1 MLLGGESAWHGFL
14 ELATTPVFL
23 GLDVLLLF
31 GLLFHGLNGAPCRAG
46 RHRDRRGP
54 AEGALLVAHDHRR
67 DPARWARR
75 STSWGAV
82 DGVARPDRNPSMTD
96 RSRRW
101 KVTTYS
107 GVALL
112 VLVTVHMVA
121 HHFVVDEI
129 GGLRTYA
136 QVLDY
141 IANPVILV
149 IECTF
154 LIVVTIHAMLGLR
167 SVLFDF
173 GLSER
178 MQRLV
183 SRGCRAPGRRDDR
196 LRPGT
201 HRRPGVE
208 GLIGTGP
215 WSASSSSRTAI

>member
-1 MLLGGESAWHGFL
+1 MASRAPTE
-14 ELATTPVFL
+14 PV
-23 GLDVLLLF
+23 D
-31 GLLFHGLNGAPCRAG
+31 
-46 RHRDRRGP
+46 
-54 AEGALLVAHDHRR
+54 DH
-67 DPARWARR
+67 
-75 STSWGAV
+75 
-82 DGVARPDRNPSMTD
+82 

-112 VLVTVHMVA
+112 ALVTVHMVA

-154 LIVVTIHAMLGLR
+154 LIVVTIHAMAGLR
-167 SVLFDF
+167 SVLLDF

-178 MQRLV
+178 MKRLV
-183 SRGCRAPGRRDDR
+183 SRGVVILGALTIAYG
-196 LRPGT
+196 LA
-201 HRRPGVE
+201 
-208 GLIGTGP
+208 LIGVL
-215 WSASSSSRTAI
+215 ASRA

>member
-1 MLLGGESAWHGFL
+1 MALRAPTE
-14 ELATTPVFL
+14 TT
-23 GLDVLLLF
+23 
-31 GLLFHGLNGAPCRAG
+31 
-46 RHRDRRGP
+46 
-54 AEGALLVAHDHRR
+54 
-67 DPARWARR
+67 
-75 STSWGAV
+75 
-82 DGVARPDRNPSMTD
+82 GVH

-107 GVALL
+107 GVAVL

-167 SVLFDF
+167 SVLLDF
-173 GLSER
+173 GLSDR
-178 MQRLV
+178 MKRLV
-183 SRGCRAPGRRDDR
+183 SRGVVVLGAVTIAYG
-196 LRPGT
+196 L
-201 HRRPGVE
+201 V
-208 GLIGTGP
+208 LIGIL
-215 WSASSSSRTAI
+215 ASRA